1 MYSMSRVVDTHLA
14 EQNDCRGCTVREA
27 FIIHECTILTK
38 ISY

>member
-14 EQNDCRGCTVREA
+14 EKNDCRGVVREA